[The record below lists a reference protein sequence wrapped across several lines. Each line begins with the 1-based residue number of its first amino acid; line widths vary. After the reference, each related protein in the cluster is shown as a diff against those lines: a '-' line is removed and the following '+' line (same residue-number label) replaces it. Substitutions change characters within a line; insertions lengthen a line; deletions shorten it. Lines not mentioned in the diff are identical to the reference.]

1 MVDVTLIPQ
10 RLISTYCYPQA
21 IRLVCSFSKYIF
33 RANAITLSGVIHF
46 SIIVS
51 VLCSVYVVFKYECVY
66 NITCTGEFG
75 LGWCYRQVISL
86 SVIHIP
92 DYLTYNVF
100 NKFAKNTLR
109 TIHVNHKTLNL
120 NWYLEANIPLYLK
133 VVILIL
139 K

>member
-51 VLCSVYVVFKYECVY
+51 VLCSVYVVFKYELFIISHALVS
-66 NITCTGEFG
+66 
-75 LGWCYRQVISL
+75 LGWADVTDNSYPYQSFI
-86 SVIHIP
+86 
-92 DYLTYNVF
+92 F
-100 NKFAKNTLR
+100 
-109 TIHVNHKTLNL
+109 
-120 NWYLEANIPLYLK
+120 
-133 VVILIL
+133 LII
-139 K
+139 